1 LDAVVRHL
9 AEEMDYTSALLN
21 LSAADL
27 QYGENSDLVGDY
39 GQAQPIVEERDD
51 FYGSLAKEAPQVVEA
66 TRPDWL
72 RGEMSR
78 ADAEMLLQ
86 SDPTPGNFLIRESKA
101 RPGTYA
107 ISLVGLGLHACSDAD
122 LMCMCLGQVIPDG
135 RIEHHNLVPK
145 NGTFMLDG

>member
-1 LDAVVRHL
+1 MVRHL

-21 LSAADL
+21 LTAADL
-27 QYGENSDLVGDY
+27 DYGESAINSGTYGAAAVEVGDR
-39 GQAQPIVEERDD
+39 ED
-51 FYGSLAKEAPQVVEA
+51 FYGSLAKDAPLVVEP

-78 ADAEMLLQ
+78 SDAEMLLQ

-107 ISLVGLGLHACSDAD
+107 ISLVG
-122 LMCMCLGQVIPDG
+122 
-135 RIEHHNLVPK
+135 
-145 NGTFMLDG
+145 